1 MDEFIGGF
9 RLRPYAASDLE
20 RMLAFVGECFVGDT
34 CQTVHTG
41 DVLHCMSSAWR
52 GQSVA
57 DYFTLCEEDQ
67 TGALVGAVIVYPARY
82 AGYFVVVHPARRGGD
97 LERALIAHGDAAMRR
112 VMQAA
117 NQQDAYACDAAD
129 CDTVRRDLL
138 AEAGYAAPAEPYM
151 FLNTRSL
158 DEPIPA
164 SILPD
169 GFTIRAVEGEHEAE
183 ALGVVHSGAFGSTW
197 TGEEYR
203 KVMRTPG
210 FHSERELVVV
220 APDGRLA
227 AFAIYWVDPVS
238 RSGLFEPVGCHRD
251 FQRMGLTKALLYEGL
266 RHMQSHNLTTAVVLN
281 LAASPAAAALYHSV
295 GFRPLYGILN
305 YRKAMG

>member
-1 MDEFIGGF
+1 MDTVVGF
-9 RLRPYAASDLE
+9 HLRPYADGDLA
-20 RMLAFVGECFVGDT
+20 RLLAFVGECFVGDT

-41 DVLHCMSSAWR
+41 DVLHCMSNGWR

-57 DYFTLCEEDQ
+57 DYVTLCEDDQ

-97 LERALIAHGDAAMRR
+97 LERALIAHGDAAMLR

-117 NQQDAYACDAAD
+117 NKHEMYGSDTAE

-138 AEAGYAAPAEPYM
+138 AQAGYTAPDEPYM
-151 FLNTRSL
+151 FFNTRSL

-169 GFTIRAVEGEHEAE
+169 GFTIRPVEGEHEAD
-183 ALGVVHSGAFGSTW
+183 ALGVVHGAAFGSTW
-197 TGEEYR
+197 GEGEYR

-210 FHSERELVVV
+210 FHSDRELVVV

-266 RHMQSHNLTTAVVLN
+266 RHMQSHNLTTAIVLN
-281 LAASPAAAALYHSV
+281 HAASPAAAALYRSV
-295 GFRPLYGILN
+295 GFRPQYGILR
-305 YRKAMG
+305 YEKAMP